1 MTALELV
8 DIKGLRIGYR
18 TDARVSIEAVQGVDL
33 SLHEG
38 ECLALVGESGSG
50 KSSIGRALL
59 GLAGDRARVTAE
71 RFQLLER
78 DASGFDERAWRSVRG
93 RQIGLVLQDALTAL
107 DPLRRI
113 GDEIAEA
120 VRAQRAVAG
129 PSVRERVHE
138 LLERVHMPEPELR
151 ARQYPHELSGGQRQR
166 ALIAAALAGDPRIL
180 VADEPTASLDV
191 TVQAALLDLFAELKA
206 RGTAILLISHDLGVV
221 ARLADRVS
229 VLRDGV
235 VVESGSVERILTEP
249 QNTYTR
255 ALIDAVPRI
264 DAERAE
270 PAAAVALSLTGDES
284 PPILA
289 TTGLTKSFRSP
300 DGSSRRAVHGVD
312 FAVRAGESV
321 GVAGESGSGKT
332 TLVRLLLGLLD
343 PDVGPDGGQVLVDGR
358 RWQDLARG
366 QRRAA
371 RAGIQ
376 WVPQDPLGSFDPGHT
391 VGRILAEALTVAD
404 VPRRE
409 RPARAAALLEQVG
422 LDAEYRRRRPIEL
435 SGGQRQRVAIARALA
450 PGPRVLLCDEPVSA
464 LDVTV
469 QAQVLDL
476 LDRLRAELGLA
487 LVFVSHDL
495 AVIRRLCERVVVL
508 ADGCVVE
515 EGPAVRVLDAPAHSV
530 TRALVDAAPRLT
542 TRREAPEAAA

>member
-1 MTALELV
+1 MSV
-8 DIKGLRIGYR
+8 
-18 TDARVSIEAVQGVDL
+18 EAVRGVDL
-33 SLHEG
+33 QLHAG

-71 RFQLLER
+71 RFRLLDR

-93 RQIGLVLQDALTAL
+93 REVGLVLQDALTAL

-113 GDEIAEA
+113 GDEIGEA
-120 VRAQRAVAG
+120 VRAQRAG
-129 PSVRERVHE
+129 TGQSVRERVYE
-138 LLERVHMPEPELR
+138 LLERVHLPEPELR

-235 VVESGSVERILTEP
+235 VVESGPVDNIVTEP

-255 ALIDAVPRI
+255 ALVDAAPRI
-264 DAERAE
+264 DALGFDQIADE
-270 PAAAVALSLTGDES
+270 DES
-284 PPILA
+284 EDETTPILA

-300 DGSSRRAVHGVD
+300 DGSYRRAVHGVD

-332 TLVRLLLGLLD
+332 TLVRLLLGLLA
-343 PDVGPDGGQVLVDGR
+343 PDAGPDGGQVLVDGR
-358 RWQDLARG
+358 RWQEFARG

-404 VPRRE
+404 VPSRE
-409 RPARAAALLEQVG
+409 RPARTAALLEQVG

-435 SGGQRQRVAIARALA
+435 SGGQRQRVAVARALA

-508 ADGCVVE
+508 ADGRVVE

-530 TRALVDAAPRLT
+530 TRALVDAVPRLT